1 MRFINKWA
9 AESRKASDF
18 HCEECHCRV
27 YCTRDNGI
35 DSIFTFAR
43 IGLSRTGSFAN
54 IGTMGYEDRDYYRE
68 RPRLEFSGAMGR
80 GTLTLLIIVAA
91 GYFVAVI
98 VGNSLSFVDSRWI
111 AEVFVGDSESAPN
124 ARLAYLMFVLT
135 GRDVAPWVNAY
146 TIQPWKIFTSWL
158 VEPTLFSMVLAL
170 IGVYFVGRA
179 MEDLLGA
186 RRLLLAV
193 FALSAISAL
202 CAAIVDP
209 LLLPHRI
216 SVIMGVHAALL
227 GLMTPL
233 CWIYPRDQL
242 IFTFRARSFIAVLI
256 VAMVGLNA
264 LLAVVSPDAVI
275 QSPSQPAFAVLAAA
289 GFTLLLKKRGR
300 LPNMGGEE
308 DDRASWG
315 RPVYR
320 PEGEERGSF
329 FSPPGEPDA
338 EVKERS
344 TERAEKAKVDAL
356 LEKISRNGIHSLSKS
371 ERDFLDSHSRRLKR

>member
-1 MRFINKWA
+1 
-9 AESRKASDF
+9 
-18 HCEECHCRV
+18 
-27 YCTRDNGI
+27 
-35 DSIFTFAR
+35 
-43 IGLSRTGSFAN
+43 
-54 IGTMGYEDRDYYRE
+54 MGYEDRDYYRE

-80 GTLTLLIIVAA
+80 GTLTLLIIVAS

-111 AEVFVGDSESAPN
+111 SEVFVGDSESAPN

-146 TIQPWKIFTSWL
+146 TLQPWKIFTSWL

-179 MEDLLGA
+179 MEDLLGT

-242 IFTFRARSFIAVLI
+242 IFSFRARSFIAVLI

-264 LLAVVSPDAVI
+264 LLAMASPEAVI
-275 QSPSQPAFAVLAAA
+275 QSPTQPAFSVLAAA
-289 GFTLLLKKRGR
+289 AFTLLLKKRGR
-300 LPNMGGEE
+300 LPNLGGDE
-308 DDRASWG
+308 DDRATWG
-315 RPVYR
+315 KPVYR
-320 PEGEERGSF
+320 AEGEERGSF
-329 FSPPGEPDA
+329 FSRREEPDA
-338 EVKERS
+338 ETKERS
-344 TERAEKAKVDAL
+344 AERAEKARVDAL
-356 LEKISRNGIHSLSKS
+356 LEKISKNGIDSLSKS

>member
-1 MRFINKWA
+1 
-9 AESRKASDF
+9 
-18 HCEECHCRV
+18 
-27 YCTRDNGI
+27 
-35 DSIFTFAR
+35 
-43 IGLSRTGSFAN
+43 
-54 IGTMGYEDRDYYRE
+54 MGYEDRDYYRE

-264 LLAVVSPDAVI
+264 VLAVVSPDAVI